1 MMKPNLSLLITI
13 LVLLAAGATS
23 FAAAATLGVTSTT
36 LGAGRTAVPA
46 CDTDGFSYTHTLDTS
61 HNVATV
67 TVSGVAAACA
77 GATLQL
83 TLADSVNASI
93 GSSSAALP
101 VSGFTGSATMTIS
114 GTAASASVA
123 AYRVAIS

>member
-1 MMKPNLSLLITI
+1 MMKPNLSILITI

-23 FAAAATLGVTSTT
+23 FAAAATLAVTSTT

-46 CDTDGFSYTHTLDTS
+46 CDTDGFTFTHTLDTS

-67 TVSGVAAACA
+67 TVSGIAAACA

-83 TLADSVNASI
+83 TLANSLNASI
-93 GSSSAALP
+93 GSSNAALP
-101 VSGFTGSATMTIS
+101 SSGFTGAATLTIA
-114 GTAASASVA
+114 GTAPSANVA

>member
-1 MMKPNLSLLITI
+1 MMKPTLSILITI

-23 FAAAATLGVTSTT
+23 FAAAATLGVTSKT

-46 CDTDGFSYTHTLDTS
+46 CDTDGFTFTHTLTTS
-61 HNVATV
+61 HDVATV
-67 TVSGVAAACA
+67 TVSGIALACA

-83 TLADSVNASI
+83 TLANAVNTSI
-93 GSSSAALP
+93 GSSSAVLP
-101 VSGFTGSATMTIS
+101 AAGFTGAATMAIA
-114 GTAASASVA
+114 GVAPSASVA